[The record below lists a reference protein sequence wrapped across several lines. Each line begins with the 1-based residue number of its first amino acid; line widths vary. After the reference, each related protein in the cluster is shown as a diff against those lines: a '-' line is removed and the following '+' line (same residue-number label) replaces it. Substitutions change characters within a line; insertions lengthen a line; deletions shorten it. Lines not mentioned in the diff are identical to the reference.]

1 MPSPSDPAT
10 KQLLANLPAA
20 LRTPLVSAY
29 ESIVKNY
36 REGRWEPSELNGGKL
51 CEIVYTIAK
60 CHVDP
65 GHPKIPAKP
74 KNMVAACQDL
84 EKTPTKFPRSVR
96 IQIPRMLV
104 ALYEIRNNRGV
115 GHVGGDVDA
124 NHMDASCVL
133 MMSKWLMAELIR
145 LYHNVSTDEAA
156 AAVDAL
162 VERTVP
168 IVWETG
174 SDLRVLDPKM
184 SMKNKA
190 LILLYKKSGRVK
202 ENELVRWVEHSNP
215 AVFRRDVLRRAHQE
229 KLMEYDASA
238 REAEISPLGI
248 DYVESKLLV

>member
-1 MPSPSDPAT
+1 
-10 KQLLANLPAA
+10 
-20 LRTPLVSAY
+20 
-29 ESIVKNY
+29 
-36 REGRWEPSELNGGKL
+36 
-51 CEIVYTIAK
+51 
-60 CHVDP
+60 
-65 GHPKIPAKP
+65 
-74 KNMVAACQDL
+74 
-84 EKTPTKFPRSVR
+84 
-96 IQIPRMLV
+96 
-104 ALYEIRNNRGV
+104 
-115 GHVGGDVDA
+115 
-124 NHMDASCVL
+124 
-133 MMSKWLMAELIR
+133 MAELIR